1 MFSGCL
7 GMSSGG
13 HVRADVLPAANV
25 LRLLNVLECRSCCEQ
40 RSLSGLSR
48 VRMGQDDLLKHT
60 AQDSPPDWRPEGVF
74 ERKKRLKKRKGTIK
88 LAELSPGADATD
100 SEVK

>member
-1 MFSGCL
+1 
-7 GMSSGG
+7 
-13 HVRADVLPAANV
+13 
-25 LRLLNVLECRSCCEQ
+25 
-40 RSLSGLSR
+40 
-48 VRMGQDDLLKHT
+48 MGQDDLLKHT

-88 LAELSPGADATD
+88 LAELSPDADATD